1 MKLGKFGALVVG
13 ACAFLS
19 MTASAA
25 VTTYYVDPD
34 NGSDDYNGK
43 APVWEGGESK
53 VGPKATIAGAVGL
66 ANSGDTVILKPT
78 TYYVTERIVR
88 NTGFILKGGSDN
100 AADTVI
106 DGGGTSSFA
115 SVASGSNTYPKFY
128 NLTFRNCYCNGRGGA
143 IDYTASRL
151 TVSNCVF
158 DSCVGTQGGAIG
170 GRGACCFHDCM
181 FKRCRATAKSGYGDG
196 GALFANSC
204 YNADKGVYSSCDMAV
219 LVNCTFEDCTAFYG
233 GAFFGYW
240 CYGNLTNCTFRDNVA
255 AQGGAIGGS
264 VTYAQGC
271 TFIGN
276 VSTNTGGGAYYPD
289 CLTVEKNKIK
299 YNLPVRFS
307 KCTFTENTCTNGG
320 GGAVVDRGN
329 GISFKDCIFERN
341 SSVIVTPKENGSGGA
356 LGTVGSSGQSVLTY
370 FGPIEDCVFKDNY
383 CLATSDGKEN
393 VFGGRGG
400 AIYGPFDRICGC
412 TFEDNYAQIAGG
424 AIASTYRTSMAVSLL
439 EGQWNYP
446 PADFRFGY
454 EVTNCTFRGNHVG
467 GEALVTFGAQ
477 FFGGA
482 INFAS
487 CRYTG
492 ETYPYYYYELKEHAV
507 LDCVF
512 VSNAVAGVK
521 GDPGYNAPRLG
532 GAVNAPMG
540 VRLERC
546 VFTNNFCEGAGGAVN
561 CYSTNAIADC
571 VFFGNRAAATN
582 CLKKSGLY
590 FWRSACGG
598 ALSLQDCPVGTW
610 QELVRCEFTSNSVG
624 GTCGSAVSLGQ
635 GNLKVADCTFTG
647 NAQAT
652 NYYEKST
659 MAWGGALAVD
669 PRALGSACT
678 LAMSRNSDAYPIT
691 CAVERCTFVGNV
703 SQGAGAAL
711 AMPVNYT
718 KTIPGVVGSVR
729 NCLFRDNEAKFLR
742 DYDNDNKTYDLTG
755 TGGAMTIADGLDVAV
770 ENCTFVGNAAETAA
784 GSLDVKSPL
793 ASVVNCVFHGGS
805 DASEGETADLRLADA
820 TVADY
825 CFAPLASPLLTE
837 GFHNR
842 KSNVYPFAPEGDCP
856 WALKWLGGRDQGLR
870 LTWMTDDATDLIGNP
885 RVTGSNPDF
894 GCIERQRAP
903 GFMFTVQ

>member
-1 MKLGKFGALVVG
+1 MSTKSGSPRARLLACVLVS
-13 ACAFLS
+13 FL
-19 MTASAA
+19 TASLSAA

-66 ANSGDTVILKPT
+66 ANNGDTVILKPT

-106 DGGGTSSFA
+106 DGGGTSSFLLNG
-115 SVASGSNTYPKFY
+115 SGSNTYPKFY
-128 NLTFRNCYCNGRGGA
+128 NLTFRDCYYNGRGGA
-143 IDYTASRL
+143 MDITASL
-151 TVSNCVF
+151 ITVSNCVF
-158 DSCVGTQGGAIG
+158 ESCVGTQGGAVG
-170 GRGACCFHDCM
+170 GRGSFYFHGCT
-181 FKRCRATAKSGYGDG
+181 FKNCRATATSYPG
-196 GALFANSC
+196 GALFVNGC
-204 YNADKGVYSSCDMAV
+204 YNYYKGKYSNDDLAT
-219 LVNCTFEDCTAFYG
+219 LVDCTFEGCTAREG
-233 GAFFGYW
+233 GAIFSQSSYL
-240 CYGNLTNCTFRDNVA
+240 NLTNCTFRNNVA
-255 AQGGAIGGS
+255 LTGGAIRGS
-264 VTYAQGC
+264 LCYAKNC
-271 TFIGN
+271 TFVGN
-276 VSTNTGGGAYYPD
+276 VATNSYGGAYCPD
-289 CLTVEKNKIK
+289 FV
-299 YNLPVRFS
+299 YNRPIRFED
-307 KCTFTENTCTNGG
+307 CTFVGNISTNGG

-329 GISFKDCIFERN
+329 ASSFKGCTFERN
-341 SSVIVTPKENGSGGA
+341 GCVIVKVAENGSGGA
-356 LGTVGSSGQSVLTY
+356 LGTVGPSGQSVLTY

-383 CLATSDGKEN
+383 CFATSDGKEN
-393 VFGGRGG
+393 IYGGRGG

-412 TFEDNYAQIAGG
+412 TFEDNYAQISGG
-424 AIASTYRTSMAVSLL
+424 GIMSVHRT
-439 EGQWNYP
+439 G
-446 PADFRFGY
+446 ADFASLQGNCNFPPVDLHRGG

-467 GEALVTFGAQ
+467 GEALATFGAQ

-487 CRYTG
+487 CSFTG
-492 ETYPYYYYELKEHAV
+492 ESYSYYFYELKEHAI

-512 VSNAVAGVK
+512 VSNAVVGVK
-521 GDPGYNAPRLG
+521 GDPDYKAPRLG
-532 GAVNAPMG
+532 GAVNAPTG

-546 VFTNNFCEGAGGAVN
+546 AFTNNFCEGAGGAVN

-582 CLKKSGLY
+582 CLKKAGLY
-590 FWRSACGG
+590 LWRTACGG
-598 ALSLQDCPVGTW
+598 ALSLLDCPAGTW
-610 QELVRCEFTSNSVG
+610 QEVVRCTFTSNSVG
-624 GTCGSAVSLGQ
+624 GTCGSAVVLGQ
-635 GNLKVADCTFTG
+635 GNLKVTDCTFAD
-647 NAQAT
+647 NAQRTNFYETAT
-652 NYYEKST
+652 S
-659 MAWGGALAVD
+659 AWGGALAFE
-669 PRALGSACT
+669 PRAHGAACR
-678 LAMSRNSDAYPIT
+678 LVGDRNSDAYPIT

-729 NCLFRDNEAKFLR
+729 NCLFRDNEVKFLR
-742 DYDNDNKTYDLTG
+742 DYDKDNKTYDLTG

-842 KSNVYPFAPEGDCP
+842 KSNAYPFAPEGDCP